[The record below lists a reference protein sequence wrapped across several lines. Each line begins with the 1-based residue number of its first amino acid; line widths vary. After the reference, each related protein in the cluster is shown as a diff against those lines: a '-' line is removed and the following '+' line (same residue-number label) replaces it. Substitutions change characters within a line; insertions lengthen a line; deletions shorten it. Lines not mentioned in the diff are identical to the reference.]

1 MGAIRRWRH
10 WHRGRRWRR
19 RWRCE
24 KVVVEGTFGFVHGV
38 VAGAVGRDHRT
49 HVVVAVDVVAG
60 GGVTVV
66 DGVGVVAAVAA

>member
-1 MGAIRRWRH
+1 
-10 WHRGRRWRR
+10 
-19 RWRCE
+19 
-24 KVVVEGTFGFVHGV
+24 VVVEGTFGFVHGV